1 MKAQEDQSN
10 DPDFLLQRI
19 QQLEYERDHRPSPQT
34 DDSGGI
40 VNPLTGIPLT
50 ETIIPSPASVE
61 RVQIF
66 AGLFLD
72 SETFKTPSPSV
83 LDPGAPIPKPILE
96 MLEEPY
102 ERECIRDR
110 YFNSVHQWLPMISI
124 KRLAQR
130 VPNFYAKPDITL
142 SLLLSCMKLVT
153 YPLVYDL
160 RHTPLYYTAK
170 YFFQVVQDSCFV
182 SIHLLQ
188 AAVLIAV
195 YEIAHGSYPTGYL
208 SVCHAVRL
216 GMMMGL
222 HDRKHAAQVFG
233 PSDTWTL
240 REEERRT
247 WWAVV
252 VLDR

>member
-1 MKAQEDQSN
+1 MKAQEDHSN

-19 QQLEYERDHRPSPQT
+19 QQLEYERDHRPQPQT
-34 DDSGGI
+34 ERSIGLAS
-40 VNPLTGIPLT
+40 PLTGIPLT
-50 ETIIPSPASVE
+50 EGIFPSPATVE
-61 RVQIF
+61 RVQMF
-66 AGLFLD
+66 AELFLD
-72 SETFKTPSPSV
+72 PETFKTPTPSA
-83 LDPGAPIPKPILE
+83 LDPGSHIPKPILE
-96 MLEEPY
+96 ILEEPY

-110 YFNSVHQWLPMISI
+110 YFNTVHQWLPMISA

-142 SLLLSCMKLVT
+142 ALLLSCMKLVT

-170 YFFQVVQDSCFV
+170 QFFQVVQDSCMM

-188 AAVLIAV
+188 ATVLIAL
-195 YEIAHGSYPTGYL
+195 YEIAHGAYPVGYL

-222 HDRKHAAQVFG
+222 HDRKHAAQLFG